1 MSDMKLIMENWRKY
15 NNQRTTV
22 PMVLIENGELICFD
36 LNERLRSL
44 NESNNSEEINI
55 LFEKWLVQT
64 EAMLNENVVT
74 DFFGDVKDKAAKLTG
89 QAKQFFTELVDDPY
103 LTLSLQ
109 LWSFLQKIKNVSFK
123 QLTRIAS
130 VVSKLNNARKDF
142 KKSNPRIYSVLSMVT
157 KVAAVFL
164 AVMLIQAL
172 TNSDSALAAINT
184 ARKVKVSGGIQTVD
198 AGVIQANSER
208 AQRIIGVIADH
219 NSSVADEIS
228 RAIASPSEIDI
239 TSLTDAAQDAL
250 IDADNIL
257 NTDIS
262 GFDITKFRKVGKQI
276 LDSLDVVS
284 PKVTSPIDPS
294 SVGPQASSLI
304 DALKDNMP
312 MLIKKGNID
321 QLTDMVKQI
330 QDLGAV
336 SPEDMKQINDI
347 VSKSTEYG
355 KLGANDEYSLFQLS
369 QKAFGL
375 GRGA

>member
-164 AVMLIQAL
+164 AVMLVQAL
-172 TNSDSALAAINT
+172 TDSDTALAAIKT
-184 ARKVKVSGGIQTVD
+184 ATKVKSGGTIQTID
-198 AGVIQANSER
+198 AGTIQANSQR

-219 NSSVADEIS
+219 HPSVADEIS

-250 IDADNIL
+250 RDADNIL

-262 GFDITKFRKVGKQI
+262 GLEINKFKQVGKQI
-276 LDSLDVVS
+276 LDSLGAVS
-284 PKVTSPIDPS
+284 PKVSTAPIDPS
-294 SVGPQASSLI
+294 SVGQQASKLI
-304 DALKDNMP
+304 DALRDNMP
-312 MLIKKGNID
+312 MLIKKGKID

-355 KLGANDEYSLFQLS
+355 NLGASDEYSLFQLS
-369 QKAFGL
+369 RKLFGS
-375 GRGA
+375 GA